1 GGGVRSFESDVDPES
16 TDLPPLHREGRA
28 AARPLA
34 LRGRARRIARDGPGR
49 LAAPHPRERPHRVLR
64 RRVPGVGLRVLPAR
78 HRARP
83 DRGADAARRPGPPP
97 ARLRADAAR
106 ERARRGPPPPP
117 QAADRGGRPAE
128 SERPRVLPERW
139 LRVLRRGRARLRP
152 PRALG
157 ARRRPRASAGNH
169 SVSEIYGVLERP
181 GARVFLRPFAPG
193 DE

>member
-1 GGGVRSFESDVDPES
+1 
-16 TDLPPLHREGRA
+16 
-28 AARPLA
+28 
-34 LRGRARRIARDGPGR
+34 
-49 LAAPHPRERPHRVLR
+49 
-64 RRVPGVGLRVLPAR
+64 
-78 HRARP
+78 
-83 DRGADAARRPGPPP
+83 DAARRPGPPP

-169 SVSEIYGVLERP
+169 SVSEIYGVFERP
-181 GARVFLRPFAPG
+181 GARVVLRPFAPG
-193 DE
+193 DEAGFVACYNRVFPRDDPRVPPMTAAEWRWKYALEPTGRREIMVAV